1 MSLIISLFGI
11 LTAAFLTI
19 TFWLSTRVFT
29 LGAMSLPAMLMV
41 CSLIYFYLM
50 PALAFAD
57 GNAEHLGT

>member
-11 LTAAFLTI
+11 LTAASLTV

-41 CSLIYFYLM
+41 FSLIYFYLM
-50 PALAFAD
+50 PAFAFAD
-57 GNAEHLGT
+57 GSAEHLGT

>member
-11 LTAAFLTI
+11 LTAASLTV

-50 PALAFAD
+50 PAFAFAD
-57 GNAEHLGT
+57 GSAEHLGM